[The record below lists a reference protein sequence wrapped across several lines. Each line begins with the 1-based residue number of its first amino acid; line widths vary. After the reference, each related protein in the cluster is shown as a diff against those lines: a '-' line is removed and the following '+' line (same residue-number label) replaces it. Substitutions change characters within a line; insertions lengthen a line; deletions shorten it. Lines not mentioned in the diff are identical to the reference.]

1 MILGSVEEKYP
12 TLKNELSNILKIS
25 SGRGDFILSQNIE
38 KAYRISGVFTLEKN
52 KLFVQYEIKKGGQI
66 LATILLPV
74 FEKNAS
80 EREIIETVSQSIQSE
95 IERIDNREE
104 KCKQKNE

>member
-1 MILGSVEEKYP
+1 MSLGSVEETYP

-25 SGRGDFILSQNIE
+25 SMRGDFVYSKNIE

-52 KLFVQYEIKKGGQI
+52 KLIVQYDIKKDDKLI
-66 LATILLPV
+66 ATIKLPV
-74 FEKNAS
+74 FKKNTTEK
-80 EREIIETVSQSIQSE
+80 EIIETVSQSIQSE
-95 IERIDNREE
+95 IERIDKRDE